1 MKKCAIYV
9 RVSTALGKQDYTRQ
23 TSELTEIAKRDGYT
37 DENIIQYADTISG
50 YKFEERDELNKLLN
64 EIRENPNLYECIY
77 ISEISRL
84 GRKPRNTRNIIEEL
98 IDLKVPIYVQSLNQR
113 TIDEKG
119 ERNGYISVSLQLML
133 EIADMEA
140 ATFKLRSR
148 SGRIQ
153 KVKEGKVGGGKY
165 YPYGYKKGADKY
177 LVIDEEEIEVIKKIF
192 NLYSEGFGIRAISHI
207 LNAEEIPTR
216 SKKSFPDQNFNYNTP
231 KKGEKV
237 IWSDKQIHDIIR
249 NPIYKGKRRFL
260 GELYDAPS
268 IVSEELFDRCN
279 YTLKNKSNRNSYKEY
294 TYLFKGIMTC
304 GVCGRNYVGR
314 YKPEVKGEKVYK
326 CSSTLIKGGSCSNA
340 GINIELIESI
350 VFNLIIES
358 SKAIDLIAKQENLSS
373 DIEKELIFLESKLIN
388 TDKNLQTNIKKRE
401 NLLQLFI
408 GEDISIEEFRNN
420 KNDIDI
426 ILNDLQIEI
435 TTLKIKIAEKK
446 STLSELKIPENAKKS
461 IAKKASD
468 RNYLYFAF
476 KQLIHKTIINQINK
490 DYTLSTI
497 YFKIGSEV
505 LKVPLKVLIDLSSF
519 RKRKKTIKF
528 KSLFQMEFEP
538 YYREGILDTEKDLI
552 LNEFLSNIN
561 IFSEW
566 EEIPESN
573 LIKMQVTQVKQ

>member
-50 YKFEERDELNKLLN
+50 YKFEERDELNNLLN
-64 EIRENPNLYECIY
+64 EIRENPKLYECIY

-192 NLYSEGFGIRAISHI
+192 NLYSDGFGIRAISHI

-294 TYLFKGIMTC
+294 IYLFKGIMTC

-314 YKPEVKGEKVYK
+314 YKPGLKGEKVYK
-326 CSSTLIKGGSCSNA
+326 CSSTLTKGGSCSNA

-388 TDKNLQTNIKKRE
+388 TDKDFKTNIKKKE

-408 GEDISIEEFRNN
+408 GEDISIEEYRKS
-420 KNDIDI
+420 KNEIDI
-426 ILNDLQIEI
+426 NLNDLQKEI

-476 KQLIHKTIINQINK
+476 KQLIHKIIVNQINK
-490 DYTLSTI
+490 DYSLFTM
-497 YFKIGSEV
+497 YFKIGNEV
-505 LKVPLKVLIDLSSF
+505 LKVPLKMLIDVSSY

-528 KSLFQMEFEP
+528 TSLFQMEFEP
-538 YYREGILDTEKDLI
+538 YYRNGILDTEKDLI
-552 LNEFLSNIN
+552 LDEFLSNIN
-561 IFSEW
+561 IFNEW
-566 EEIPESN
+566 EEISEDKIIRILN
-573 LIKMQVTQVKQ
+573 N

>member
-50 YKFEERDELNKLLN
+50 YKFEERDELNNLLN
-64 EIRENPNLYECIY
+64 EIRENPKLYDCIY

-192 NLYSEGFGIRAISHI
+192 NLYSDGFGIRAISHI

-294 TYLFKGIMTC
+294 IYLFKGIMTC

-314 YKPEVKGEKVYK
+314 YKPGLKGEKVYK

-388 TDKNLQTNIKKRE
+388 TDKDFKTNIKKKE

-408 GEDISIEEFRNN
+408 GEDISIEEYRKS
-420 KNDIDI
+420 KNEIDVN
-426 ILNDLQIEI
+426 LNDLQKEI

-461 IAKKASD
+461 IAKKATD

-476 KQLIHKTIINQINK
+476 KQLIHKIIVNQINK
-490 DYTLSTI
+490 DYSLFTM
-497 YFKIGSEV
+497 YFKIGNEV
-505 LKVPLKVLIDLSSF
+505 LKVPLKMLIDVSSY

-528 KSLFQMEFEP
+528 TSLFQMEFEP
-538 YYREGILDTEKDLI
+538 YYRNGILDTEKDLI
-552 LNEFLSNIN
+552 LDEFLSNIN
-561 IFSEW
+561 IFNEW
-566 EEIPESN
+566 EEISEDKIIRILN
-573 LIKMQVTQVKQ
+573 T